1 MSGLDGINSLHKM
14 LGALQ
19 GNETSNVGGAAAVS
33 SVTQAKTAGTA
44 AAASGVGPGRNVDSA
59 SFSAGGLAA
68 QASDTSDVRLTKV
81 AELRQAIASGS
92 YNVPASAVADKM
104 VDSLLN

>member
-1 MSGLDGINSLHKM
+1 MTGMDGINSLQKM

-19 GNETSNVGGAAAVS
+19 VN
-33 SVTQAKTAGTA
+33 
-44 AAASGVGPGRNVDSA
+44 DSA
-59 SFSAGGLAA
+59 SVNGAQTASKAGNTATSVRQSASMDQANFSAAGM
-68 QASDTSDVRLTKV
+68 ASQVTDTSDVRLTKV

-104 VDSLLN
+104 VESMMG

>member
-1 MSGLDGINSLHKM
+1 MSGLDGINSLQKM

-19 GNETSNVGGAAAVS
+19 VNETSNVGGAGAVS
-33 SVTQAKTAGTA
+33 SAATQARTAGTTA
-44 AAASGVGPGRNVDSA
+44 AGRNVDSA

-68 QASDTSDVRLTKV
+68 QATDTSDVRLTRV

-92 YNVPASAVADKM
+92 YNVPASAVANKM
-104 VDSLLN
+104 VESLLN